1 MLLTQKDPH
10 QYPGN
15 DWASITLA
23 ALLLGAPA
31 QAQTP
36 AGADWTTTTVA
47 GTRDRG
53 YSGDGGPA
61 VEAAQGSVL
70 GVAVDGAGNL
80 YIADFDNYRIRRV
93 NSTGTIATA
102 GRTGQVQNWISDADL
117 EQSLESMSPMQVDLL
132 YRVCDSY
139 LAEKGI
145 GEREWPAAARI
156 CVSQFL
162 PHMHNMTRLTR
173 AIVYQR
179 CHPGLLDPKVRV
191 TDCIL
196 NSVRTADLRFGW
208 DYKVNDREDGSP
220 RSNAFDSVEEMQRT
234 LAKQVDVF
242 TYNGDNRRPPR
253 TAAERRA
260 IRTTGIVSCESVG
273 SSTGTGGGQRN
284 LGSGFV
290 ISTGDGFSIV
300 LTAGHVIRDPIDDR
314 MRVCHYLPHGRN
326 PARVDANM
334 APRRTHLDERS
345 DAWIRN
351 DWGMLRV
358 EGELPWTIPLTQ
370 RGKDEIFRLLSS
382 RSAYLKLY
390 ARHPNP
396 PQPGGPQIQVS
407 DNCELLRPV
416 GRGDLSGGSPHILYH
431 TCDMVSTTSGGLL
444 ALELADGTTEAIGIN
459 RAAANTAA
467 YEPLPDERNEAIPRS
482 NRAINI
488 ALSLASDNSM
498 PVQLRRV
505 LP

>member
-1 MLLTQKDPH
+1 MLLTQKGLH
-10 QYPGN
+10 QYLGN
-15 DWASITLA
+15 IWVLIALA
-23 ALLLGAPA
+23 ALLLGAPV
-31 QAQTP
+31 QAQTS
-36 AGADWTTTTVA
+36 AGAGWTITTVA
-47 GTRDRG
+47 RTGELGYRG
-53 YSGDGGPA
+53 SA
-61 VEAAQGSVL
+61 VEATL
-70 GVAVDGAGNL
+70 GGVVGLAVDGAGNL
-80 YIADFDNYRIRRV
+80 YGAYTTNSHIRKV
-93 NSTGTIATA
+93 DSTGTIATV
-102 GRTGQVQNWISDADL
+102 GRTGQVQNQLSDADL
-117 EQSLESMSPMQVDLL
+117 EQSLESMSPMQVELL
-132 YRVCDSY
+132 YRVCDSD
-139 LAEKGI
+139 LAEREI
-145 GEREWPAAARI
+145 EEREWPAAARI
-156 CVSQFL
+156 CVSRFL

-191 TDCIL
+191 GDCIL

-208 DYKVNDREDGSP
+208 DYKVNDREDRSP

-273 SSTGTGGGQRN
+273 SSTGTAGGQRN

-300 LTAGHVIRDPIDDR
+300 LTAGHVIRDPIDDK

-334 APRRTHLDERS
+334 APRLAHLDNGS
-345 DAWIRN
+345 DEWARK
-351 DWGMLRV
+351 DWGMLRL
-358 EGELPWTIPLTQ
+358 EEELPWTIPLTQ
-370 RGKDEIFRLLSS
+370 RGKDEIFRLLGS

-416 GRGDLSGGSPHILYH
+416 GRRDLAGGSPHILYH

-459 RAAANTAA
+459 RQSANTAA

-498 PVQLRRV
+498 PVELRRA